1 MRTILLVSLLIV
13 FSSTAAFA
21 ANDDGRYQF
30 GATDMPKVID
40 TRTGA
45 IWIARSDGRG
55 NYIFVPVP
63 YKSPDGKPPKL
74 TPPKSN

>member
-21 ANDDGRYQF
+21 ANGDRRYQF
-30 GATDMPKVID
+30 GATDHVKVID

-45 IWIARSDGRG
+45 IWIARSDGQG
-55 NYIFVPVP
+55 GYIMVPVP
-63 YKSPDGKPPKL
+63 YKSSDGKPPKL
-74 TPPKSN
+74 KPPKSN